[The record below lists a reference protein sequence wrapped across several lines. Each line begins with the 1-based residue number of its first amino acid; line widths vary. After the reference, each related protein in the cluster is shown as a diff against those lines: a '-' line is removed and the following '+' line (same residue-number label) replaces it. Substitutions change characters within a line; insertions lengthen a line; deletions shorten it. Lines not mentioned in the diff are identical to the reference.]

1 MAQPDEEIDKARL
14 RNSNVMSSTTGS
26 PLKSLHSAGGLV
38 ADLSLSDNEDSLDG
52 SPKDVST
59 ILEAPQNEA
68 QLEMEH
74 LHDHSPVESFSEPEV
89 EPTSLVVDE
98 LPLQDPDL
106 STEAEN
112 ETLPV
117 PSERHLQMSEQPS
130 SESVA
135 VQPELYDVPLKENK
149 AAGMAEAI
157 TSEDLPTMQPDSAN
171 LTCNSLQDSAQ
182 TQLSPVPKTLPVPSE
197 RHLQMSE
204 QPSSESA
211 AGQPELY
218 DVPLKE
224 NKAAGMAEAITS
236 EDLPTMQPD
245 SANLTCN
252 SLQDSAQTQPSP
264 VPSPKKLAP
273 PPSEDQPVTP
283 PLLQRNV
290 LLVRRKTAPVLT
302 KVPDSRSVD
311 PASTPL
317 IRARSVLANQYLQR
331 IGHMRS
337 AQGDLTCQLAEDTT
351 SIEEATLE
359 PPENCKKEE
368 FEELTLKLHDAEQS
382 AVTSQAHK
390 QPEGDAKSKDFET
403 LPVCGRI
410 AFWRKRESDAVYKG
424 IFSRSKHQLRG
435 APDSNV
441 CKQGRLQIS
450 DTGLRPD
457 PQQ

>member
-1 MAQPDEEIDKARL
+1 MSHKKHLFSLFSPTPKHPCQDTKA
-14 RNSNVMSSTTGS
+14 SQ
-26 PLKSLHSAGGLV
+26 
-38 ADLSLSDNEDSLDG
+38 DLSLSDNEDSLDG

-106 STEAEN
+106 STEPKN

-130 SESVA
+130 SESAA

-149 AAGMAEAI
+149 AAGMVEAI
-157 TSEDLPTMQPDSAN
+157 TSEDLPMQPDSAN
-171 LTCNSLQDSAQ
+171 QTCNSLQDSAQ
-182 TQLSPVPKTLPVPSE
+182 TQLSPVLKTLPVPSE
-197 RHLQMSE
+197 RRLKMSE
-204 QPSSESA
+204 QPLSESA
-211 AGQPELY
+211 AVHPELY
-218 DVPLKE
+218 NVPLKE
-224 NKAAGMAEAITS
+224 NQAAGMAEAITS
-236 EDLPTMQPD
+236 EDLPMQPD
-245 SANLTCN
+245 SANQTLN
-252 SLQDSAQTQPSP
+252 SLQNSAEAQLSP
-264 VPSPKKLAP
+264 VPSPKKHAP

-283 PLLQRNV
+283 PLLQRNM
-290 LLVRRKTAPVLT
+290 LLVRRKTAPVLA

-331 IGHMRS
+331 IGHLRS
-337 AQGDLTCQLAEDTT
+337 AQGDHTCQLAEDTT

-359 PPENCKKEE
+359 PSENCKKEE

-382 AVTSQAHK
+382 AVTPQAHQ

-410 AFWRKRESDAVYKG
+410 AFWRKRESHAVYKG
-424 IFSRSKHQLRG
+424 M